1 MDPLAQKSQP
11 VSSTTPPI
19 NPPPSPAVE
28 IGPKKIR
35 TFQGDLADAIQHHQA
50 SAVKIAI
57 AESKRSTNQA
67 TIGTKKV
74 KSSKKG
80 LVLTLSIL
88 FILLGGGV
96 LFYVYYYVI
105 PHGSEIAGP
114 TLVLPAFIDT
124 DVKKEIPTDTGYLPT
139 VIVTELKT
147 AQLSTN
153 EIENIV
159 FTKNIIDTETNT
171 STQALIDPEALLT
184 RIGAKPP
191 AAFVR
196 SLSPQFMFG
205 IHHYQTNEPFIIFK
219 TSSFENAYAGM
230 LKWEPTMYEELKTS
244 LGTNSTN
251 ATSTPTTT
259 AEILAPKTF
268 VVDMVIQNKDVR
280 VIQDQNSKILLM
292 YSFIDKNTLIITT
305 NETTLRELLARIGDK
320 AYQL

>member
-11 VSSTTPPI
+11 VSSTIPPT
-19 NPPPSPAVE
+19 NPALTPAVE

-50 SAVKIAI
+50 SAVKIAL

-80 LVLTLSIL
+80 LALTISFL
-88 FILLGGGV
+88 FIVLGVGV
-96 LFYVYYYVI
+96 LFYVYYYVM
-105 PHGSEIAGP
+105 PHASAIAGP
-114 TLVLPAFIDT
+114 TLILPAFIDT

-139 VIVTELKT
+139 AIVTEIKI

-159 FTKNIIDTETNT
+159 FVKNIIDPQTNV
-171 STQALIDPEALLT
+171 STQALIEPEALLT

-191 AAFVR
+191 SAFVR

-205 IHHYQTNEPFIIFK
+205 IHHYQSNEPFIIF
-219 TSSFENAYAGM
+219 GM
-230 LKWEPTMYEELKTS
+230 LKWEPTMYDELKTS
-244 LGTNSTN
+244 FGTNSTN
-251 ATSTPTTT
+251 STNTPTTT

-268 VVDMVIQNKDVR
+268 VVDMIIQNKDVR

-305 NETTLRELLARIGDK
+305 NETTLRELLARIGEK
-320 AYQL
+320 VYQL